1 MQDNPVLNF
10 LAERRSVLARNMSE
24 PGPDR
29 DTLKTLLSIAMR
41 VPDHGKLTPWRL
53 VIVQNDDRKELG
65 EIAARELAAANAG
78 PEEVETETVEAARG
92 QFLRA
97 PCVVAVLA
105 CPRTHPKIPRSEQLY
120 SAGAVCMMLVTA
132 ARAAGF
138 AAQWLTGAA
147 AYNDD
152 VRARLGGG
160 AEDEIAGF
168 IYLGSCDEKPTERAR
183 PNFADIA
190 CFGLPDTSST

>member
-1 MQDNPVLNF
+1 MQDNPVLSF
-10 LAERRSVLARNMSE
+10 LAERRSVLARNMSG

-29 DTLKTLLSIAMR
+29 AMLEMLLSIAMR
-41 VPDHGKLTPWRL
+41 VPDHGKLNPWRL
-53 VIVQNDDRKELG
+53 VVVQDDDRIELG
-65 EIAARELAAANAG
+65 GVAARELAAALAE
-78 PEEVETETVEAARG
+78 PEEVEATRA

-97 PCVVAVLA
+97 PCIVAVLA
-105 CPRTHPKIPRSEQLY
+105 CPRAHPKIPRSEQLY

-147 AYNDD
+147 AYNGD
-152 VRARLGGG
+152 VLSRLGGG
-160 AEDEIAGF
+160 EDDEIAGF
-168 IYLGSCDEKPTERAR
+168 IYLGSCAEKPTERAR

-190 CFGLPDTSST
+190 CFGLPDRSST

>member
-1 MQDNPVLNF
+1 
-10 LAERRSVLARNMSE
+10 MSG

-29 DTLKTLLSIAMR
+29 AMLETLLSIAIR

-53 VIVQNDDRKELG
+53 VVVQDEDRIELG
-65 EIAARELAAANAG
+65 DIAARELAAANAE
-78 PEEVETETVEAARG
+78 PEAVEAARA

-138 AAQWLTGAA
+138 AAQWLTGSA
-147 AYNDD
+147 AYNGD
-152 VRARLGGG
+152 VLSRLGGG
-160 AEDEIAGF
+160 ADDEIAGF
-168 IYLGSCDEKPTERAR
+168 IYLGSCAEKPTERAR

>member
-1 MQDNPVLNF
+1 MQDNPVLSF
-10 LAERRSVLARNMSE
+10 LAERRSVLARNMSG

-29 DTLKTLLSIAMR
+29 AMLETLLSIAMR
-41 VPDHGKLTPWRL
+41 VPDHGKLNPWRL
-53 VIVQNDDRKELG
+53 VVVQDDDRIELG
-65 EIAARELAAANAG
+65 DIAARELAAANAE
-78 PEEVETETVEAARG
+78 PEEVEAARA

-105 CPRTHPKIPRSEQLY
+105 CPRAHPKIPRSEQLY

-147 AYNDD
+147 AYNGD
-152 VRARLGGG
+152 VLSRLGGG
-160 AEDEIAGF
+160 ADDEIAGF
-168 IYLGSCDEKPTERAR
+168 IYLGSCAEKPTERAR
-183 PNFADIA
+183 PKLADIA

>member
-1 MQDNPVLNF
+1 
-10 LAERRSVLARNMSE
+10 MSG

-29 DTLKTLLSIAMR
+29 AMLETFLSIAMR

-53 VIVQNDDRKELG
+53 VVVQDDDRIELG
-65 EIAARELAAANAG
+65 DIAARELAAANAE
-78 PEEVETETVEAARG
+78 PEAVEAARA

-138 AAQWLTGAA
+138 AAQWLTGSA
-147 AYNDD
+147 AYNGD
-152 VRARLGGG
+152 VLSRLGGG
-160 AEDEIAGF
+160 ADDEIAGF
-168 IYLGSCDEKPTERAR
+168 IYLGSCAEKPTERAR

>member
-1 MQDNPVLNF
+1 MEDNPVLNF
-10 LAERRSVLARNMSE
+10 LAERRSVLARNMSG

-29 DTLKTLLSIAMR
+29 DTLETLLSIAMR

-53 VIVQNDDRKELG
+53 VVVQNDDRKELG
-65 EIAARELAAANAG
+65 DIAARELAITKAR
-78 PEEVETETVEAARG
+78 PEEVAAARE

-105 CPRTHPKIPRSEQLY
+105 CPRVHPKIPRSEQLY
-120 SAGAVCMMLVTA
+120 SAGAVCMMLITA

-147 AYNDD
+147 AYNGD
-152 VRARLGGG
+152 VLERLGGG

-168 IYLGSCDEKPTERAR
+168 VYLGSCAEKSAERAR
-183 PNFADIA
+183 PELEDIV
-190 CFGLPDTSST
+190 CFGLPETSST

>member
-10 LAERRSVLARNMSE
+10 LAERRSVLARNMSG

-29 DTLKTLLSIAMR
+29 DTLEMLLSIATR
-41 VPDHGKLTPWRL
+41 VPDHGKLAPWRL
-53 VIVQNDDRKELG
+53 VVIQDEDRIELG
-65 EIAARELAAANAG
+65 DVAAQELTTKNADPETIEAARE
-78 PEEVETETVEAARG
+78 

-97 PCVVAVLA
+97 PCIVAVLA
-105 CPRTHPKIPRSEQLY
+105 CPRAHPKIPRSEQLY

-147 AYNDD
+147 AYNGD
-152 VRARLGGG
+152 VQVRLGAAAG
-160 AEDEIAGF
+160 DEIAGF
-168 IYLGSCDEKPTERAR
+168 IYLGSCAEKPAERAR
-183 PNFADIA
+183 PELSDVA
-190 CFGLPDTSST
+190 CFGLPHTSST

>member
-1 MQDNPVLNF
+1 MQDNPVLSF
-10 LAERRSVLARNMSE
+10 LAERRSVLARNMSG

-29 DTLKTLLSIAMR
+29 AMLEMLLSIAMR
-41 VPDHGKLTPWRL
+41 VPDHGKLNPWRL
-53 VIVQNDDRKELG
+53 VVVQDDDRIELG
-65 EIAARELAAANAG
+65 DIAARELAAVNAEL
-78 PEEVETETVEAARG
+78 EEVEAARA

-97 PCVVAVLA
+97 PCIVAVLA
-105 CPRTHPKIPRSEQLY
+105 CPRAHPNIPRSEQLY

-147 AYNDD
+147 AYNGE
-152 VRARLGGG
+152 VLSRLGGG
-160 AEDEIAGF
+160 VDDEIAGF
-168 IYLGSCDEKPTERAR
+168 IYLGSCAEKPTERAR

>member
-1 MQDNPVLNF
+1 M
-10 LAERRSVLARNMSE
+10 LARNMSD
-24 PGPDR
+24 PGPDS
-29 DTLKTLLSIAMR
+29 TALKTLLSIATS

-53 VIVQNDDRKELG
+53 VVVQDDDRKELG
-65 EIAARELAAANAG
+65 DIAAQELGVTNAE
-78 PEEVETETVEAARG
+78 PNAVETARG

-97 PCVVAVLA
+97 PCIVAVLA
-105 CPRTHPKIPRSEQLY
+105 CPRAHPKVPRSEQLY

-147 AYNDD
+147 AYNGD
-152 VRARLGGG
+152 VLARLGGG

-168 IYLGSCDEKPTERAR
+168 IYLGSCAEKPAERAR
-183 PNFADIA
+183 PKLEDIA
-190 CFGLPDTSST
+190 CFGLPDTSGT

>member
-1 MQDNPVLNF
+1 MQDNPVLSF
-10 LAERRSVLARNMSE
+10 LAERRSVLARNMSG

-29 DTLKTLLSIAMR
+29 AMLETLLSIAMR

-53 VIVQNDDRKELG
+53 VVVQDDDRIELG
-65 EIAARELAAANAG
+65 DIAARELAAANAE
-78 PEEVETETVEAARG
+78 PEEVEAARA

-105 CPRTHPKIPRSEQLY
+105 CPRAHPKIPRSEQLY

-138 AAQWLTGAA
+138 AAQWLTGSA
-147 AYNDD
+147 AYNGD
-152 VRARLGGG
+152 VLSRLGGG
-160 AEDEIAGF
+160 ADDEIAGF
-168 IYLGSCDEKPTERAR
+168 IYLGSCAEKPTERAR

>member
-1 MQDNPVLNF
+1 MQDNPVLSF
-10 LAERRSVLARNMSE
+10 LAERRSVLVRNMSG
-24 PGPDR
+24 PGPER
-29 DTLKTLLSIAMR
+29 AMLEMILSIAMR

-53 VIVQNDDRKELG
+53 VVVQDDDRIELG
-65 EIAARELAAANAG
+65 GVAARELAAALAE
-78 PEEVETETVEAARG
+78 PEEVEATRA

-97 PCVVAVLA
+97 PCIVAVLA
-105 CPRTHPKIPRSEQLY
+105 CPRAHPKIPRSEQLY

-147 AYNDD
+147 AYNGD
-152 VRARLGGG
+152 VLSRLGGG
-160 AEDEIAGF
+160 EDDEIAGF
-168 IYLGSCDEKPTERAR
+168 IYLGSCAEKPTERAR

-190 CFGLPDTSST
+190 CFGLPNTSST

>member
-1 MQDNPVLNF
+1 MQDNPVLSF
-10 LAERRSVLARNMSE
+10 LAERRSVLARNMSG

-29 DTLKTLLSIAMR
+29 AMLEMLLSIAMR
-41 VPDHGKLTPWRL
+41 VPDHGKLNPWRL
-53 VIVQNDDRKELG
+53 VVVQSNDRIELG
-65 EIAARELAAANAG
+65 GVAARELAAANAE
-78 PEEVETETVEAARG
+78 PEEVEAARA

-97 PCVVAVLA
+97 PCIVAVLA
-105 CPRTHPKIPRSEQLY
+105 CPRAHPKIPRSEQLY

-147 AYNDD
+147 AYNGD
-152 VRARLGGG
+152 VLSRLGGG
-160 AEDEIAGF
+160 VDDEIAGF
-168 IYLGSCDEKPTERAR
+168 IYLGSCAEKPTERAR
-183 PNFADIA
+183 PNLADIA

>member
-10 LAERRSVLARNMSE
+10 LAERRSVLARNMSP

-29 DTLKTLLSIAMR
+29 ETLETLLSIATR

-53 VIVQNDDRKELG
+53 VVVKDDDRKELG
-65 EIAARELAAANAG
+65 DIAARELTVTNGEPNA
-78 PEEVETETVEAARG
+78 VEMARE
-92 QFLRA
+92 QFMRA
-97 PCVVAVLA
+97 PCIVAVLA
-105 CPRTHPKIPRSEQLY
+105 CPRAHPKIPRSEQLY

-147 AYNDD
+147 AYNGD
-152 VRARLGGG
+152 VLARLGGG
-160 AEDEIAGF
+160 EEDEIAGL
-168 IYLGSCDEKPTERAR
+168 IYLGSCTEKPAERAR
-183 PNFADIA
+183 PELEDIA
-190 CFGLPDTSST
+190 CFGLPETDSA

>member
-29 DTLKTLLSIAMR
+29 ATLETLLSIATR

-53 VIVQNDDRKELG
+53 VVIADDEREELG
-65 EIAARELAAANAG
+65 EIAAHDPAAVGAD
-78 PEEVETETVEAARG
+78 PETVATARA

-97 PCVVAVLA
+97 PCIVAVLA
-105 CPRTHPKIPRSEQLY
+105 CPRAHPKIPRSEQVY

-132 ARAAGF
+132 ARASGF
-138 AAQWLTGAA
+138 AAQWLTGPA
-147 AYNDD
+147 AYSDA
-152 VRARLGGG
+152 VCARLGGG
-160 AEDEIAGF
+160 GDDAIAGF
-168 IYLGSCDEKPTERAR
+168 IYLGTCAEKPAERAR
-183 PNFADIA
+183 PALDEIA
-190 CFGLPDTSST
+190 CFGLPAIGPA

>member
-1 MQDNPVLNF
+1 MQDNPVLSF
-10 LAERRSVLARNMSE
+10 LAERRSVLARNMSG

-29 DTLKTLLSIAMR
+29 AMLEMLLSIAMR
-41 VPDHGKLTPWRL
+41 VPDHGKLNPWRL
-53 VIVQNDDRKELG
+53 VVVQSNDRIELG
-65 EIAARELAAANAG
+65 GVAARELAAANAE
-78 PEEVETETVEAARG
+78 PEEVEAARA

-97 PCVVAVLA
+97 PCIVAVLA
-105 CPRTHPKIPRSEQLY
+105 CPRAHPKIPRSEQLY

-147 AYNDD
+147 AYNGD
-152 VRARLGGG
+152 VLSRLGGG
-160 AEDEIAGF
+160 VDDEIAGF
-168 IYLGSCDEKPTERAR
+168 IYLGSCAEKPTERAR

>member
-1 MQDNPVLNF
+1 MQDNPVLSF
-10 LAERRSVLARNMSE
+10 LAERRSVLARNMSG

-29 DTLKTLLSIAMR
+29 AMLETLLSIAMR

-53 VIVQNDDRKELG
+53 VVVQDDDRIELG
-65 EIAARELAAANAG
+65 DIAARELAAANAE
-78 PEEVETETVEAARG
+78 PEAVEAARA

-138 AAQWLTGAA
+138 AAQWLTGSA
-147 AYNDD
+147 AYNGD
-152 VRARLGGG
+152 VLSRLGGG
-160 AEDEIAGF
+160 ADDEIAGF
-168 IYLGSCDEKPTERAR
+168 IYLGSCAEKPTERAR
-183 PNFADIA
+183 PNLADFA

>member
-1 MQDNPVLNF
+1 MQDNPVLSF
-10 LAERRSVLARNMSE
+10 LAERRSVLARNMSG

-29 DTLKTLLSIAMR
+29 AMLEMLLSIAMR
-41 VPDHGKLTPWRL
+41 VPDHGKLNPWRL
-53 VIVQNDDRKELG
+53 VVVQSNDRIELG
-65 EIAARELAAANAG
+65 GVAARELAAANAE
-78 PEEVETETVEAARG
+78 PEEVEAARA

-97 PCVVAVLA
+97 PCIVAVLA
-105 CPRTHPKIPRSEQLY
+105 CPRAHPKIPRSEQLY

-147 AYNDD
+147 AYNGD
-152 VRARLGGG
+152 VLSRLGGG
-160 AEDEIAGF
+160 EDDEIAGF
-168 IYLGSCDEKPTERAR
+168 IYLGSCAEKPTERAR
-183 PNFADIA
+183 PNLADIA

>member
-1 MQDNPVLNF
+1 MQDNPVLSF
-10 LAERRSVLARNMSE
+10 LAERRSVLARDMSA

-29 DTLKTLLSIAMR
+29 AMLEVLLSIAMR

-53 VIVQNDDRKELG
+53 VVVQDDDRIELG
-65 EIAARELAAANAG
+65 NIAAREPAAASVE
-78 PEEVETETVEAARG
+78 PEEVEAARA

-97 PCVVAVLA
+97 PCIVVVLA
-105 CPRTHPKIPRSEQLY
+105 CPRAHPKIPRSEQLY

-147 AYNDD
+147 AYNSD
-152 VRARLGGG
+152 VLSRLGGG
-160 AEDEIAGF
+160 ADDEIAGF
-168 IYLGSCDEKPTERAR
+168 IYLGSCAEKPTERAR

>member
-1 MQDNPVLNF
+1 MQDNPVLSF
-10 LAERRSVLARNMSE
+10 LAERRSVLARNMSG

-29 DTLKTLLSIAMR
+29 AMLETLLSIAMR

-53 VIVQNDDRKELG
+53 VVVQDDDRIELG
-65 EIAARELAAANAG
+65 DIAARELAAANAE
-78 PEEVETETVEAARG
+78 PEEVEAARA

-105 CPRTHPKIPRSEQLY
+105 CPRAHPKIPRSEQLY

-132 ARAAGF
+132 SRAAGF
-138 AAQWLTGAA
+138 AAQWLTGVA
-147 AYNDD
+147 AYNGD
-152 VRARLGGG
+152 VLSRLGGG
-160 AEDEIAGF
+160 ADDEIAGF
-168 IYLGSCDEKPTERAR
+168 IYLGSCAEKPTERPR

>member
-1 MQDNPVLNF
+1 MQDNPVLSF
-10 LAERRSVLARNMSE
+10 LAERRSVLARNMSG

-29 DTLKTLLSIAMR
+29 AMLETLLSIAMR

-53 VIVQNDDRKELG
+53 VVVQDDDRIELG
-65 EIAARELAAANAG
+65 DIAARELAAANAE
-78 PEEVETETVEAARG
+78 PEAVEAARA

-138 AAQWLTGAA
+138 AAQWLTGSA
-147 AYNDD
+147 AYNGD
-152 VRARLGGG
+152 VLSRLGGG
-160 AEDEIAGF
+160 ADDEIAGF
-168 IYLGSCDEKPTERAR
+168 IYLGSCAEKPTERAR

>member
-1 MQDNPVLNF
+1 MQDNPVLSF
-10 LAERRSVLARNMSE
+10 LAERRSVLARNMSG

-29 DTLKTLLSIAMR
+29 AMLETILSIAMR

-53 VIVQNDDRKELG
+53 VVVQDDDRIELG
-65 EIAARELAAANAG
+65 DIAARELAAANAE
-78 PEEVETETVEAARG
+78 PEEVEAARA

-105 CPRTHPKIPRSEQLY
+105 CPRAHPKIPRSEQLN

-138 AAQWLTGAA
+138 AAQWLTGSA
-147 AYNDD
+147 AYNGD
-152 VRARLGGG
+152 VLSRLGGG
-160 AEDEIAGF
+160 ADDEIAGF
-168 IYLGSCDEKPTERAR
+168 IYLGSCAEKPTERAR